1 MSYVFCNQCGHR
13 NPPSSSFCSSCGAVL
28 DMHDERTVVIAQV
41 DALQDLPGPSD
52 NASIRLGDV
61 QGHGV
66 LVIRSGDLT
75 GSRFTL
81 SKDVTLIGRHPESD
95 ILLDDIT
102 VSRRHAEVI
111 KTASALIVRDLGSLN
126 GTYVNQ
132 TRVDEFAL
140 KHGDE
145 LQVGKFRMVLFS
157 KSDILS

>member
-1 MSYVFCNQCGHR
+1 M
-13 NPPSSSFCSSCGAVL
+13 
-28 DMHDERTVVIAQV
+28 
-41 DALQDLPGPSD
+41 
-52 NASIRLGDV
+52 
-61 QGHGV
+61 
-66 LVIRSGDLT
+66 T

-111 KTASALIVRDLGSLN
+111 KTSSALIVRDLGSLN

-132 TRVDEFAL
+132 IRVDEFTL

>member
-1 MSYVFCNQCGHR
+1 M
-13 NPPSSSFCSSCGAVL
+13 P
-28 DMHDERTVVIAQV
+28 DERTVVIAQV

-61 QGHGV
+61 RGHGV
-66 LVIRSGDLT
+66 LVIRSGDMT

-81 SKDVTLIGRHPESD
+81 SKDLTLIGRQPESD